1 MNEEIIP
8 GKSKKVHQG
17 RNVKRFRE
25 IQGIKQNI
33 LADETGYS
41 QQTIS
46 RFETQEVLEDDA
58 LEKIAKALHVSVDA
72 LKKCDDDIAVNII
85 SNTFNEQSVIAYQ
98 YSFSPI
104 DKIIT
109 LYERLLEAKQDQV
122 ALLEKLLKEHS

>member
-8 GKSKKVHQG
+8 EKFKKVHQG
-17 RNVKRFRE
+17 KNVKRFRE

-85 SNTFNEQSVIAYQ
+85 SNIFSEQSVACLYN
-98 YSFSPI
+98 FNPI

>member
-1 MNEEIIP
+1 MNEEITP
-8 GKSKKVHQG
+8 EKFKKVHQG

-25 IQGIKQNI
+25 MQGIKQDS
-33 LADETGYS
+33 LAEETGYS

-46 RFETQEVLEDDA
+46 RIESQEVLEDDA

-85 SNTFNEQSVIAYQ
+85 SNTFNEQSIAYQ
-98 YSFSPI
+98 YNFNPI